1 MVTWIQQLGSI
12 LRGEATRLS
21 ALRAGTINIPA
32 GGLSMLII
40 LLGMF
45 YGACMG
51 SFAVFN
57 QSGGEWRQLLAT
69 TVKVP
74 LLFFLTLVITF
85 PSLYVFNALVGSRL
99 SLLSVLRLLVAALGV
114 MLAVL
119 ASMGTIVLFF
129 GLSTTSYPF
138 MLLLNVVVY
147 AVSGILGLRFL
158 LHTLHRLTVVMEEP
172 DTLASAPPVPPT
184 PPTPPAPGEQEAV
197 KFDPPPELVSAAPS
211 VARDPGAL
219 DRLEGRVVGGNVRT
233 VFNIWVIVFG
243 LVGAQMGW
251 VLRPFVGNPN
261 LEFTLFRSRTSNF
274 FQGVWRALTDLFAQ

>member
-1 MVTWIQQLGSI
+1 MVTWIRQLGSI
-12 LRGEATRLS
+12 LRGEATRLP
-21 ALRAGTINIPA
+21 ALRTGTIDIPA
-32 GGLSMLII
+32 RGLSVVII

-57 QSGGEWRQLLAT
+57 RSGGEWMQLLAT

-158 LHTLHRLTVVMEEP
+158 LHTLHRLTVVLEE
-172 DTLASAPPVPPT
+172 SWET
-184 PPTPPAPGEQEAV
+184 PPYVEATTPPPAAPSDQEAV
-197 KFDPPPELVSAAPS
+197 KFDPPPPPTTPVAP
-211 VARDPGAL
+211 VRDPGAL
-219 DRLEGRVVGGNVRT
+219 DRLDGRVIGGNVKT
-233 VFNIWVIVFG
+233 VFNTWVIVFG

-251 VLRPFVGNPN
+251 VLRPFVGSPN
-261 LEFTLFRSRTSNF
+261 LPFTWFRERSSNF
-274 FQGVWRALTDLFAQ
+274 FQGVWRALSDLLAQ

>member
-1 MVTWIQQLGSI
+1 MTIWIRQLGAI

-21 ALRAGTINIPA
+21 ALRTGTINIPA

-57 QSGGEWRQLLAT
+57 QSGGEWRQLVAT

-158 LHTLHRLTVVMEEP
+158 LHTLHRLTVVMEESEAP
-172 DTLASAPPVPPT
+172 EARILTPPLPSPPLDYQSAPP
-184 PPTPPAPGEQEAV
+184 E
-197 KFDPPPELVSAAPS
+197 PPPPSAT
-211 VARDPGAL
+211 DPGAL
-219 DRLEGRVVGGNVRT
+219 DRIDDRVIGGNVKT

-261 LEFTLFRSRTSNF
+261 LAFTWFRARSSNF
-274 FQGVWRALTDLFAQ
+274 FQGVWRALTELFAQ

>member
-1 MVTWIQQLGSI
+1 MTTWIRQLGTI

-21 ALRAGTINIPA
+21 ALRTGTIDIPA
-32 GGLSMLII
+32 SGLSVVIV
-40 LLGMF
+40 LLAMF

-57 QSGGEWRQLLAT
+57 RTGGEWMQLLAT
-69 TVKVP
+69 TLKVP
-74 LLFFLTLVITF
+74 LLFFLTLAITF

-119 ASMGTIVLFF
+119 ASMGTIVMFF

-147 AVSGILGLRFL
+147 SVAGILGLRFL
-158 LHTLHRLTVVMEEP
+158 LHTLHRLTVVLEESEATIASRAVP
-172 DTLASAPPVPPT
+172 PPPSTTLEYQAAPP
-184 PPTPPAPGEQEAV
+184 E
-197 KFDPPPELVSAAPS
+197 PPPPSAT
-211 VARDPGAL
+211 DPGAL
-219 DRLEGRVVGGNVRT
+219 DRLEGRVIGGNVRT

-251 VLRPFVGNPN
+251 VLRPFVGDPG
-261 LEFTLFRSRTSNF
+261 LPFTWFRARTSNF
-274 FQGVWRALTDLFAQ
+274 FQGVWRAIMDLVAQ

>member
-21 ALRAGTINIPA
+21 ALRTGRINIPA
-32 GGLSMLII
+32 GGLSFLIV
-40 LLGMF
+40 LLGML

-57 QSGGEWRQLLAT
+57 ESGGEWRQLFAT

-158 LHTLHRLTVVMEEP
+158 LHTLHRLTVVMEESDAP
-172 DTLASAPPVPPT
+172 EARTLT
-184 PPTPPAPGEQEAV
+184 PPLPS
-197 KFDPPPELVSAAPS
+197 PPPLEYQSAAPEPPPPS
-211 VARDPGAL
+211 ATDPGAL
-219 DRLEGRVVGGNVRT
+219 DRIDGRVIGGNVKT

-261 LEFTLFRSRTSNF
+261 LAFTWFRPRASNF
-274 FQGVWRALTDLFAQ
+274 FQGVWRALADLFAQ

>member
-1 MVTWIQQLGSI
+1 MVTWFQQLGSI

-21 ALRAGTINIPA
+21 ALRTGTINIPA
-32 GGLSMLII
+32 GGLSMLIV
-40 LLGMF
+40 LLAMF

-99 SLLSVLRLLVAALGV
+99 SLLSVLRLLIAALGV

-172 DTLASAPPVPPT
+172 DTLASAPPVPPM
-184 PPTPPAPGEQEAV
+184 PPAPGEQEAV
-197 KFDPPPELVSAAPS
+197 KFDPPPETVPSSPS

-261 LEFTLFRSRTSNF
+261 LEFTWFRSRTSNF
-274 FQGVWRALTDLFAQ
+274 FQGVWRALADLFAQ

>member
-197 KFDPPPELVSAAPS
+197 KFDPPPELVPAAPS

>member
-1 MVTWIQQLGSI
+1 MIAWIHQLGSI

-21 ALRAGTINIPA
+21 ALRTGTINIPA
-32 GGLSMLII
+32 RGLSVVII
-40 LLGMF
+40 LLGML

-57 QSGGEWRQLLAT
+57 DSGGEWKQLVAT
-69 TVKVP
+69 TLKVP

-119 ASMGTIVLFF
+119 ASMGTIVMFF

-147 AVSGILGLRFL
+147 AVAGILGLRFL
-158 LHTLHRLTVVMEEP
+158 LHTLHRLTVVLEE
-172 DTLASAPPVPPT
+172 TETPVITRTAET
-184 PPTPPAPGEQEAV
+184 PPPPPAPSDQEAM
-197 KFDPPPELVSAAPS
+197 KFDPPPTATPALPI
-211 VARDPGAL
+211 RDHGAL
-219 DRLEGRVVGGNVRT
+219 DRLDDRVIGANVKT

-251 VLRPFVGNPN
+251 VLRPFVGHPD
-261 LEFTLFRSRTSNF
+261 LPFEWFRDRSSNF
-274 FQGVWRALTDLFAQ
+274 FQGVWRALAELLAQ

>member
-21 ALRAGTINIPA
+21 ALRTGTINIPA

-57 QSGGEWRQLLAT
+57 ESGGEWRQLVAT

-172 DTLASAPPVPPT
+172 DTLASAPPVPPM
-184 PPTPPAPGEQEAV
+184 PPAPGEQEAV
-197 KFDPPPELVSAAPS
+197 KFDPPPEPLSTSPS

-261 LEFTLFRSRTSNF
+261 LEFTFFRSRTSNF
-274 FQGVWRALTDLFAQ
+274 FQGVWRALTELFVQ